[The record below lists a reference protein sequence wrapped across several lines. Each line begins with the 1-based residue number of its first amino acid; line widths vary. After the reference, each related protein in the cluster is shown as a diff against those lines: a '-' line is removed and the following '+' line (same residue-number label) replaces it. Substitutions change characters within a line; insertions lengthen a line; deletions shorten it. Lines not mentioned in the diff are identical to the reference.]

1 MSSTTF
7 LGVVP
12 DRRPVD
18 LLEVR
23 NGHGWS
29 PSIWR
34 RLLEHR
40 NWGTWPSAMYDDTDK
55 SLDRL
60 WRAVEELEE
69 WEQAPLV
76 LTFDTGVVPCT
87 AFEWCA
93 DQLEEF
99 ERRCPERPGYV
110 NHVPAAAELLR
121 SGIEVPLFGVHGT
134 SVSENPFNPWD
145 FETDTPGRG
154 IPLADMYVLER
165 HRHEVTT
172 LFRGHVA
179 RDPRRWETE
188 TASDK
193 VEAVT
198 EP

>member
-12 DRRPVD
+12 ERRPVD

-34 RLLEHR
+34 RLITHHG
-40 NWGTWPSAMYDDTDK
+40 WDDGLYLFDNPA
-55 SLDRL
+55 LDRL
-60 WRAVEELEE
+60 WKLIEELPE

-87 AFEWCA
+87 AFEWA
-93 DQLEEF
+93 AEMLEEF

-110 NHVPAAAELLR
+110 NHVPRAAELLR
-121 SGIEVPLFGVHGT
+121 SGLEVPLLGVHGT
-134 SVSENPFNPWD
+134 SVSENPFDPWD
-145 FETDTPGRG
+145 DEHDREGSG

-165 HRHEVTT
+165 HRPEVATM
-172 LFRGHVA
+172 FREHVA
-179 RDPRRWETE
+179 RDPRRWE
-188 TASDK
+188 
-193 VEAVT
+193 VEA
-198 EP
+198 